1 MSSPAAQI
9 AARPTALRP
18 GSRVERFLSVERA
31 AVNAEARTVELSF
44 ASELPYERWWG
55 VEVLDCTAQSVR
67 LGRLMSGAPLLWNH
81 DTDEQIGVVESVSI
95 GADRVCRAVVRFG
108 KSADAEEVFQDVVD
122 GIRRNVSVGYL
133 IHAAELVKVE
143 GDPDQDDSR
152 ADTYRVTDWEPYE
165 VSLVSVPAD
174 PSVGVGRNADDP
186 RQPAP
191 PAVQASVPAAAPAT
205 PSTDPEIRTMT
216 TTTPEPVAPA
226 APALNVS
233 AAAADVVRA
242 ERQRAAEIRAIGE
255 QFARFDGVA
264 KANAA
269 IESGETVQGFRNLM
283 ANAITAAQTTQ
294 VTNLD
299 LSKNDQK
306 RFGLMRAIR
315 AMADRDWR
323 QAGFEKECSDAI
335 CKRAGIP
342 EPVNGGFYVPLDIMT
357 AKRDLTVGTTTA
369 GGFMV
374 GTDIQPQSFIDL
386 LRARSVLARLGAT
399 MLPGLVGSV
408 TIPKLTG
415 AATGYWLATE
425 ATAITESQQTIG
437 QLALSP
443 KTVGAYTELSRLLML
458 QSTPAADMLVMND
471 LTRVISLA
479 IDLAGLEGSGA
490 SGQPTGISA
499 TAGIGAVTGTALAYA
514 GVVEFQTDVA
524 AGNALTP
531 NCAYV
536 TTPTVAGLL
545 MQRQRFTS
553 TDTPLWTGSVLD
565 GQMAGFA
572 ATTTTQVTA
581 ASMVFG
587 DFSQVVIAEWGM
599 LELAMNPYA
608 SFAAGITGIRAMQS
622 VDVGVRQ
629 AAAFSRATSIT

>member
-1 MSSPAAQI
+1 MSSPAAHT

-44 ASELPYERWWG
+44 ASELPYQRWWG
-55 VEVLDCTAQSVR
+55 IEVLDCSAQSVR

-133 IHAAELVKVE
+133 IHEAELVKVE
-143 GDPDQDDSR
+143 GDPDQGDSR

-191 PAVQASVPAAAPAT
+191 QAVLATAPAAASIT

-216 TTTPEPVAPA
+216 TNTPEPVAPA

-233 AAAADVVRA
+233 AAAADVVKA

-255 QFARFDGVA
+255 QFARFGGVA
-264 KANAA
+264 KANEAV
-269 IESGETVQGFRNLM
+269 ENGETVQGFRNLM

-335 CKRAGIP
+335 CKRAGIA
-342 EPVNGGFYVPLDIMT
+342 EPVNGGFYVPLDVLA
-357 AKRDLTVGTTTA
+357 AKRDLTVGTATA
-369 GGFMV
+369 GGNLV
-374 GTDIQPQSFIDL
+374 GTEIQPQSFIDL
-386 LRARSVLARLGAT
+386 LRARSVLARMGAT
-399 MLPGLVGSV
+399 MLPGLVGAV

-415 AATGYWLATE
+415 AATGYWLSTE

-437 QLALSP
+437 QLAMSP

-471 LTRVISLA
+471 LTRVIGLA
-479 IDLAGLEGSGA
+479 IDLAGLEGTGS

-499 TAGIGAVTGTALAYA
+499 TAGIGSVTGTSLAYA
-514 GVVEFQTDVA
+514 GVLEFQTDVA
-524 AGNALTP
+524 AGNALAPTS
-531 NCAYV
+531 AYV
-536 TTPTVAGLL
+536 TTPAVAGLL
-545 MQRQRFTS
+545 MQRARFSS
-553 TDTPLWTGSVLD
+553 TDTPLWVGSVLD

-622 VDVGVRQ
+622 VDVGIRQ